1 MKTPAGSEAERAR
14 EYALLLLSYRERT
27 EKEMAERLKRKG
39 FPPEAV
45 AATVA
50 DCQRLGL
57 VDDERFARLFVQE
70 RARLNPRSAR
80 LIGAEL
86 GKRGVSGEVAA
97 RALSAEFVPGREE
110 EMAAD
115 LARRASLRLRGVD
128 PAAARRRL
136 WAYLARRGF
145 SPDQIAAAVKAVAEE
160 KQPM

>member
-1 MKTPAGSEAERAR
+1 MKPPAGSEAERAR

-27 EKEMAERLKRKG
+27 EKEMGERLKRKG
-39 FPPEAV
+39 FTPATV

-57 VDDERFARLFVQE
+57 IDEERFARLFVRE
-70 RARLNPRSAR
+70 RARFNPRSAG

-86 GKRGVSGEVAA
+86 GKRGISREVAA

-110 EMAAD
+110 EMAAA
-115 LARRASLRLRGVD
+115 LARRAAGRLRGVE

-145 SPDQIAAAVKAVAEE
+145 SPEQIAAAVKAVAEE